1 MPVYTEEFI
10 KSEVKRVVAE
20 VTEREVEEIG
30 DAMDYREELGVD
42 SLTALEIM
50 FDVDRKFGIEVPD
63 EEYQQL
69 KNVNE
74 TVALIIKYLPADKK
88 STEAA

>member
-1 MPVYTEEFI
+1 MSAYTEEFI
-10 KSEVKRVVAE
+10 RGEVKKLVAE
-20 VTEREVEEIG
+20 VTERTPDEIG
-30 DAMDYREELGVD
+30 DDASYREELGID

-50 FDVDRKFGIEVPD
+50 FAVDKKFKIVVPD

-74 TVALIIKYLPADKK
+74 TVALVLRYLPPEPQAT
-88 STEAA
+88 SAA